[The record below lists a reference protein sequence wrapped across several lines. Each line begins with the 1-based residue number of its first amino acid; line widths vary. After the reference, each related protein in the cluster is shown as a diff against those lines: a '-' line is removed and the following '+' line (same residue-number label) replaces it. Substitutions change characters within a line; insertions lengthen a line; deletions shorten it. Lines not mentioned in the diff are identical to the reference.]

1 MNPSNIL
8 HPRLV
13 PYFHNIHVQDERPAM
28 LLTLWLGERKVR
40 IFLDSHEDI
49 PDNEK
54 KQVIF
59 GRIPEGKRES
69 SQTPR
74 KPNYSQLMPSTKMEA
89 YSYFD
94 SRNKQL
100 QELSRQLSC
109 VGRMR
114 NDFLTQCHDNL
125 PSDNLALIVLRNL
138 DMLLI
143 AIQSKKTSF
152 EVTWWRLLDER
163 PLEVENLLTVLMN
176 EFRNRPAGF
185 WQALPNISYRDF
197 STLGVGRWLNDEVIN
212 FFIDKWCF
220 KSRDTLGF
228 GTFFAGS
235 CLFDD
240 KYSCLIAKRFF
251 TEEDEYRV
259 RRFVMRRQKSLD
271 LDYWDS
277 VFIPIHEG
285 SSHWYSA
292 RIDFVLKR
300 IDVYD
305 SLQETCVTNRQKPV
319 SLRKNTNLMLVRPNL
334 ICYLTRF

>member
-1 MNPSNIL
+1 
-8 HPRLV
+8 
-13 PYFHNIHVQDERPAM
+13 M
-28 LLTLWLGERKVR
+28 LLVVIAILLAMSAGVIAQSFKRYMLCCVSTVASDLNYQGALDQIFPVLPFLSR
-40 IFLDSHEDI
+40 IDI
-49 PDNEK
+49 
-54 KQVIF
+54 Q
-59 GRIPEGKRES
+59 
-69 SQTPR
+69 
-74 KPNYSQLMPSTKMEA
+74 A

-259 RRFVMRRQKSLD
+259 RRFVMRRQ
-271 LDYWDS
+271 
-277 VFIPIHEG
+277 
-285 SSHWYSA
+285 
-292 RIDFVLKR
+292 
-300 IDVYD
+300 
-305 SLQETCVTNRQKPV
+305 
-319 SLRKNTNLMLVRPNL
+319 
-334 ICYLTRF
+334 